1 MCHPFSFSGHIQVRG
16 HQIADERAAAGN
28 DVYGRDGPVAGRGTK
43 GRDAQRGKAQGRI
56 AARTA
61 AGTGTAYSGSRSPRS
76 ALNKNTLHNTFV
88 IYFLT
93 HFRAHRSSSF
103 GGGPRDPALP
113 QCGRRCRGDLS
124 RTTGTA
130 SGRTSTKWWRWSAK
144 TTTTCRPYTGPGF
157 RTSVVEGAD
166 RTL

>member
-1 MCHPFSFSGHIQVRG
+1 MMYTDEMDQWLAEARREETHSEARLRAALLQEQQQEREQHTQVR
-16 HQIADERAAAGN
+16 D
-28 DVYGRDGPVAGRGTK
+28 
-43 GRDAQRGKAQGRI
+43 
-56 AARTA
+56 
-61 AGTGTAYSGSRSPRS
+61 SRVFRS

-88 IYFLT
+88 IYFWT